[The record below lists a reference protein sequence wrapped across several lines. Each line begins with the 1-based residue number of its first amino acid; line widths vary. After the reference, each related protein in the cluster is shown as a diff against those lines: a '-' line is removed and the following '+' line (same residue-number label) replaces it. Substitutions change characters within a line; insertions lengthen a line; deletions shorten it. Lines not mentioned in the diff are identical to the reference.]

1 MDHRVKQLRLMRWK
15 EIVVACNTSGMKKK
29 DWLAQNNINP
39 KSFYRKQKEIRDYEL
54 NNMELTVPT
63 DQNAVAGRMSQ
74 EFVDMTALTWP
85 VSNQRTAG
93 TTGCQYGVDPM
104 QPEMMLQVGTYQ
116 LYIGSRTT
124 GATLKTVLEVLKNV

>member
-1 MDHRVKQLRLMRWK
+1 MDQRVKQLRLMRWK

-63 DQNAVAGRMSQ
+63 DQNAVAGKTTQ
-74 EFVDMTALTWP
+74 EFVDMTALTRP
-85 VSNQRTAG
+85 IINQRNAG
-93 TTGCQYGVDPM
+93 TTGYQYGADAM

-116 LYIGSRTT
+116 LYIGSRIT
-124 GATLKTVLEVLKNV
+124 GATLKTVLEVLKNA